1 MGSTAMRARGV
12 VDIDTGAILAVT
24 DHAVGRL
31 GPGGRWSDLT
41 PDHVVEAVATGGG
54 TIAMAG
60 EGWLTWWAAGRSV
73 RLEVDRLARIAVRGE
88 LVAGMTDAGAALLW
102 PAVDRGVRVDLRVD
116 LHPEGVAVTPD
127 RRVVIWGLTPDGRAR
142 LVVLDPDTGAEVEPP
157 ASWPSRSPTCR
168 SDSTTA

>member
-54 TIAMAG
+54 DRDGRRGMADVG
-60 EGWLTWWAAGRSV
+60 AAGRSV

-127 RRVVIWGLTPDGRAR
+127 RRVVIWGWTPDGRAWP
-142 LVVLDPDTGAEVEPP
+142 VALDPDTGAEVEPP